1 MDLKTMKQ
9 KVATRKYSGL
19 NEFLRDVDLIFSNC
33 SKYYKRRSSEAKAGA
48 SLRKFFE
55 QRYSDLGLRNLT
67 DVNIT
72 GLSSPSILLRSRRI

>member
-1 MDLKTMKQ
+1 MDLKMMRQ
-9 KVATRKYSGL
+9 KVATRKYDGI
-19 NEFLRDVDLIFSNC
+19 NEFLRDVDLLFSNC
-33 SKYYKRRSSEAKAGA
+33 SKYYKRRSPEAKAGA

-72 GLSSPSILLRSRRI
+72 GLGNPILLRSRRI